1 MGFFQEWLSIV
12 ITLFRKSD
20 KAIEPLPPDTSF
32 VGKSI
37 IVTGATSG
45 LGLEAAIIY
54 VQLGAETVYI
64 TSRNVARGAEAK
76 ATIEERTGK
85 KDVVKV
91 LVLDMD
97 TFDGVQQF
105 VEVLK
110 KEVKSIG
117 MQFLPVHPCVEK
129 LTASQTSSSLTRGY
143 TTSPTRPCLRA
154 GKETC
159 KSMSSQPH
167 Y

>member
-12 ITLFRKSD
+12 TTLFRKPV
-20 KAIEPLPPDTSF
+20 KAIEPLPPNTSF
-32 VGKSI
+32 AGKSI

-64 TSRNVARGAEAK
+64 TSRNAARGTEAK

-85 KDVVKV
+85 TNVVKV
-91 LVLDMD
+91 LVLDLD
-97 TFDGVQQF
+97 TFDGVKQF
-105 VEVLK
+105 VGVLK

-117 MQFLPVHPCVEK
+117 MQFLPFHHC
-129 LTASQTSSSLTRGY
+129 
-143 TTSPTRPCLRA
+143 
-154 GKETC
+154 
-159 KSMSSQPH
+159 
-167 Y
+167 